1 MILPTNF
8 FQHFSVKDMANL
20 LAKCFSRSTPSAK
33 AWSLPSPDLEC
44 ADIVRESPEYRT
56 AFIVNILCIAVP
68 LFIFYVMCAREFL
81 IRLRKLENR
90 MRKKINSDCL
100 FFLIKG
106 MGRILWLCPLSVICA
121 PFFIIYIPI
130 RQVINILKLDSF
142 KEYFIIDAMPREN
155 VNLLKF
161 LGLF

>member
-1 MILPTNF
+1 MSN
-8 FQHFSVKDMANL
+8 M
-20 LAKCFSRSTPSAK
+20 LAKCFSRPTPSVK

-81 IRLRKLENR
+81 VRLQKLEKR
-90 MRKKINSDCL
+90 MRSKISSDFL
-100 FFLIKG
+100 FFLLKG
-106 MGRILWLCPLSVICA
+106 IGRILWLCPLSVICA

-130 RQVINILKLDSF
+130 RQVENSFSSNIIQITWKTNLKLDVFRFTLSF
-142 KEYFIIDAMPREN
+142 ITTELNARISSV
-155 VNLLKF
+155 VNF
-161 LGLF
+161 R